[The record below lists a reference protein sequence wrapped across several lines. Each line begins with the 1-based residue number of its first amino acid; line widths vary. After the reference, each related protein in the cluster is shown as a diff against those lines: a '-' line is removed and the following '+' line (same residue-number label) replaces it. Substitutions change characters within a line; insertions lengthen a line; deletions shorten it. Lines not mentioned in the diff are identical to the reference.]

1 MSAIP
6 ILGVKMGLEDAKAYV
21 DALNKKVIQRWQE
34 RVTNGPFMTKF
45 LEGNLSPSAIRLFF
59 KNWGNFTVEINTLI
73 AASYHKHIGFFK
85 RHADLLGPLGAKIAD
100 EFIHPKPPGHVLV
113 MLQTA
118 EALGL
123 TRDEILREPML
134 PECRAILDFKRG
146 LLWEGTVA
154 EWWFSML
161 TEEPIGHW
169 AAAWF
174 KTLTTKYGFT
184 KQQAVYFSTHE
195 EADLKE
201 KMAELE
207 AFKAAARL
215 MSDNLQKEMESR
227 NKELEE
233 IEESPFKKSF
243 SEFLKNYGHLSESVV
258 DLMFPRWEE
267 DPTPIF
273 KILRA
278 HLASDDKQKLGA
290 EKFLSRDE
298 ARAKVNSYLKNRSKL
313 FLFKKWRF
321 GALLKLATKY
331 VSLRENFRF
340 HIPHALFRMRL
351 LFLRQGQILKEHGYL
366 EEENEVFFLYPEE
379 IEKALTQDLSQSDPR
394 YQSS

>member
-1 MSAIP
+1 MSTMP
-6 ILGVKMGLEDAKAYV
+6 ILGVKMGPEDAKAYV

-85 RHADLLGPLGAKIAD
+85 RHPDLLGPLGAKIAD

-134 PECRAILDFKRG
+134 PEARAILDFKRG

-201 KMAELE
+201 HDDGVMGHGSFNRMVMQRILEDGYADTREGYNLEYCALASVDLYGVMHRAAAEL
-207 AFKAAARL
+207 A
-215 MSDNLQKEMESR
+215 
-227 NKELEE
+227 
-233 IEESPFKKSF
+233 
-243 SEFLKNYGHLSESVV
+243 V
-258 DLMFPRWEE
+258 
-267 DPTPIF
+267 
-273 KILRA
+273 
-278 HLASDDKQKLGA
+278 
-290 EKFLSRDE
+290 
-298 ARAKVNSYLKNRSKL
+298 
-313 FLFKKWRF
+313 
-321 GALLKLATKY
+321 
-331 VSLRENFRF
+331 
-340 HIPHALFRMRL
+340 
-351 LFLRQGQILKEHGYL
+351 
-366 EEENEVFFLYPEE
+366 
-379 IEKALTQDLSQSDPR
+379 
-394 YQSS
+394 